1 MNDYHNEIISN
12 PRTPKSNSD
21 FIKKWY
27 KSSTID
33 RLKDHL
39 GYKNQKNI
47 DKCKIISEWLDLC
60 YLNHDY
66 NGYIQDELFDWIKT
80 SREYNVVYQKRL
92 DIIRKMMGK
101 KPEIN
106 NE

>member
-1 MNDYHNEIISN
+1 MNDYHFNIMSN
-12 PRTPKSNSD
+12 QRIPISNSD

-27 KSSTID
+27 KQSTIG
-33 RLKDHL
+33 RLKEHF

-47 DKCKIISEWLDLC
+47 DKCKVITEWLDLC

-66 NGYIQDELFDWIKT
+66 NGYIQDELFNWIKT
-80 SREYNVVYQKRL
+80 SREYNIVYQRRL
-92 DIIRKMMGK
+92 DIIRNMMDK
-101 KPEIN
+101 KPDTN